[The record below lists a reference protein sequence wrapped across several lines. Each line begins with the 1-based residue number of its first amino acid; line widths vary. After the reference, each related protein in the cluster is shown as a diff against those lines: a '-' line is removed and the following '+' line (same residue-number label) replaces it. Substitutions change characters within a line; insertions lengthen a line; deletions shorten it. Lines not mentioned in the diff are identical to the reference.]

1 MGTAAPED
9 AVVLH
14 AAEFLG
20 QGGAL
25 DVQVIRELLPVK
37 GDIEFVRSGL
47 Q

>member
-25 DVQVIRELLPVK
+25 DVQVVGELLAVE
-37 GDIEFVRSGL
+37 GNIEL
-47 Q
+47 